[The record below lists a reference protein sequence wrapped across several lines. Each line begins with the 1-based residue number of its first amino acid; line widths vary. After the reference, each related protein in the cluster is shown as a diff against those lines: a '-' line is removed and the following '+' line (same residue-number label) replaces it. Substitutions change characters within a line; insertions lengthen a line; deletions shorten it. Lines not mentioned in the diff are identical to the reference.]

1 MDSRSFREH
10 QLQEIDAE
18 IKSLKHALTPT
29 SSLPLSIRALKYR
42 RNALAPISSLP
53 AELIAAIFS
62 YLRLPSNTTPLSSL
76 PALLYAELF
85 PSFPDID
92 RRPDCPTDWL
102 CATHVCHQ
110 WREIALNDPLFWNYV
125 DFTDLTSA
133 GATEILTRAKEMPL
147 HLEARDTFWQDD
159 TRRGAFENQLQSR
172 FSYIYNLHIR
182 AEEFHLRRIFNKL
195 ALPAPIL
202 EQVSFSQDV
211 IWGFPWEPISI
222 PDTLFNGTAPRLS
235 RLELRNVDIS
245 WRSPLLKGLRYLEI
259 RAPSENARPRL
270 AVWLDALDE
279 MPSLESLVLHSA
291 SPIAPPFP
299 FDIKRTVTLPSLT
312 HLDISAS
319 AGNCALALA
328 HLTLPAL
335 TKLCLTAESRRQ
347 DGSDVKDLFPHV
359 AQHVRGFRDTQPLQS
374 AFIQRE
380 GIVTTVLAW
389 PLPDMDIKVNMGDP
403 AAFFCT
409 ALSAQ
414 VALFIISNTPTPSRH
429 RGHLLSTAILDTLIT
444 ALPLDSIVT
453 LTIRHDTRL
462 DTQFWLRHAQ
472 KWPLLQR
479 VELTHPEARGFRELL
494 LQGNGSWACEDP
506 LLPSLTELV
515 LIEVTLSEHRTLCLC
530 DALMARVEQGVPLE
544 TLDLRLCQ
552 ATRDAVDLL
561 GEIVVDVLEPVIIAR
576 VFPSLWNQSR
586 RLFILDDSSG
596 EEDYSDDDVAEE
608 GQESEDYSDMGEDWY
623 ASHTS

>member
-133 GATEILTRAKEMPL
+133 GAAEILTRAKDTPL
-147 HLEARDTFWQDD
+147 HLEARDTFWEDD
-159 TRRGAFENQLQSR
+159 ARRGAFEKELESR
-172 FSYIYNLHIR
+172 YSYICDLRIR
-182 AEEFHLRRIFNKL
+182 AKNFHLCRVFDKL
-195 ALPAPIL
+195 ASPAPIL
-202 EQVSFSQDV
+202 EHLSFSREGV
-211 IWGFPWEPISI
+211 IFWDSISA
-222 PDTLFNGTAPRLS
+222 PDTLFSGSAPRLS
-235 RLELRNVDIS
+235 RLELCNVDIS
-245 WRSPLLKGLRYLEI
+245 WCSPLLKGLRCLEI
-259 RAPSENARPRL
+259 RAPSKDARPSL
-270 AVWLDALDE
+270 EVWLDTLDE
-279 MPSLESLVLHSA
+279 MPSLENLVLRSA
-291 SPIAPPFP
+291 SPIAPPFS
-299 FDIKRTVTLPSLT
+299 FDVKRAVTLPSLT

-319 AGNCALALA
+319 AEDCALALA
-328 HLTLPAL
+328 HLTFPAL
-335 TKLCLTAESRRQ
+335 TKLFLTAESYRQ
-347 DGSDVKDLFPHV
+347 DGSDVKNLFPHV
-359 AQHVRGFRDTQPLQS
+359 AQHVRGLRDTQPLQS

-380 GIVTTVLAW
+380 GIVTTALAW
-389 PLPDMDIKVNMGDP
+389 PVPNMDVKVNMDDP
-403 AAFFCT
+403 AGFLSMG
-409 ALSAQ
+409 LSAH
-414 VALFIISNTPTPSRH
+414 VALFIISTPTHSRH
-429 RGHLLSTAILDTLIT
+429 RDYLLSTEILNTLMP
-444 ALPLDSIVT
+444 ALPLDSVVT
-453 LTIRHDTRL
+453 LTIRHHTRL
-462 DTQFWLRHAQ
+462 DTQFWLHHAQ
-472 KWPLLQR
+472 KWSLLQR

-494 LQGNGSWACEDP
+494 LQGSCSDT

-515 LIEVTLSEHRTLCLC
+515 LIGVTLSEYRTLRLC

-544 TLDLRLCQ
+544 TLDLRFCQ
-552 ATRDAVDLL
+552 ATRDAVNLL
-561 GEIVVDVLEPVIIAR
+561 KEIVVDVSEPITLAR
-576 VFPSLWNQSR
+576 VFPALSLCNLPR
-586 RLFILDDSSG
+586 RLFVRHESSG
-596 EEDYSDDDVAEE
+596 EDDYSDDDVVKER
-608 GQESEDYSDMGEDWY
+608 QELEDYSDMGED
-623 ASHTS
+623 